1 MKIIDTLVRALAL
14 LPYIYLI
21 HIIKEEVKHG

>member
-1 MKIIDTLVRALAL
+1 MKIVDIIVRAIAL

-21 HIIKEEVKHG
+21 HYIRKEVRND